1 MVRRAAPVVVPK
13 PWYVEFDEGV
23 RKLMGSPEGAL
34 FVTGVDVVTLPYAFL
49 AGAWIGLGIGL
60 WRDQNDLMRPM
71 RGMGVLLVGLTL
83 AVPAYVRVG
92 YMPFLFIGPRG
103 FAWSFFTGSVIGA
116 GVRMLSARPPR
127 ILPPM
132 PDSAIARERPELARA
147 IDENVELF
155 GSSLAAGIIMSGLYL
170 ALPGP
175 VRVLMMY
182 S

>member
-60 WRDQNDLMRPM
+60 WRDQRDLMRPM

-92 YMPFLFIGPRG
+92 YMPCLLYTSPSPR
-103 FAWSFFTGSVIGA
+103 
-116 GVRMLSARPPR
+116 
-127 ILPPM
+127 
-132 PDSAIARERPELARA
+132 DS
-147 IDENVELF
+147 
-155 GSSLAAGIIMSGLYL
+155 
-170 ALPGP
+170 
-175 VRVLMMY
+175 
-182 S
+182 